1 VLRCPAGVDE
11 LMCGFV
17 AILGGSR
24 ATPDALHDR
33 RARTERALAAIRHRG
48 PDDQQ
53 FFDDAHVSL
62 GFARL
67 SIVDHE
73 SGRQPMTNETGRLW
87 LVFNG
92 EIYNHL
98 ELRREL
104 VRLGHI
110 FRTDHS
116 DSEVLLH
123 GWEQWGEGLMQRLN
137 GMFAFVLWDQSSRT
151 LIAARDRFGIKPLY
165 WAQVGDTWIIAS
177 EIKAILASGLVP
189 VLRNHQA
196 MAEYMVRQNTWG
208 EDTFFR
214 GIQEFPKANVW
225 RFPQGVTPS
234 RHTYWR
240 ASHRRDATLSYSEAV
255 EQHRYLLT
263 RAVRSQMMA
272 DVRVMSYLSGGI
284 DSSAITAL
292 AARERSD
299 VTAYACL
306 FDLTQVGDDR
316 HVDEREFSR
325 AAASYLGLSLN
336 ELELSPQAL
345 IGALDGTIR
354 AIETPRMGMA
364 YVNYLIA
371 QRVARDGKVVLS
383 GTGGDEYHG
392 GYIGRYEYVER
403 RDLPSPAQQPPAR
416 RIMRK
421 LLRCLGMDGQS
432 SAVPD
437 WTPRYEVL
445 LNQPVKW
452 HDFDVAFNS
461 DFLAAIDKD
470 RLEMVLTERLQQ
482 TRPLG
487 PTAGVLALDSETY
500 LHGLLVIEDK
510 LAMAHSLES
519 RVPLLDNDL
528 VDFTL
533 SLPVEYLVRGN
544 VGKRVFR
551 DSVAPL
557 LPRVIVEKPK
567 MGFGPPDASWYR
579 HQLRDFLEER
589 LCSAELT
596 RSAIFDPTFIR
607 RKLDLHLSGQDNQVP
622 LLWSALSVQSWHRQ
636 FEVSTA

>member
-1 VLRCPAGVDE
+1 
-11 LMCGFV
+11 MCGFV
-17 AILGGSR
+17 VLFDR
-24 ATPDALHDR
+24 APAAPDAR
-33 RARTERALAAIRHRG
+33 QARQARTACALDAIRHRG

-53 FFDDAHVSL
+53 FFEDSQVSF

-67 SIVDHE
+67 AIVDLD

-98 ELRREL
+98 ELRQEL
-104 VRLGHI
+104 IRLGHV

-123 GWEQWGEGLMQRLN
+123 GWEQWGQGLLPRLN
-137 GMFAFVLWDQSSRT
+137 GMFAFVLWDQDSRT
-151 LIAARDRFGIKPLY
+151 LVAARDRFGIKPLY
-165 WAQVGDTWIIAS
+165 WAQAGDTWIVAS

-189 VLRNHQA
+189 VQRNHQA

-225 RFPQGVTPS
+225 QLRDGRAPQ
-234 RHTYWR
+234 RHTYWQAR
-240 ASHRRDATLSYSEAV
+240 QARDATLHYDEAV
-255 EQHRYLLT
+255 EHHRMLLQ

-272 DVRVMSYLSGGI
+272 DVPVMSYLSGGI

-292 AARERSD
+292 AARERPD
-299 VTAYACL
+299 VSAYACL

-316 HVDEREFSR
+316 IVDEREFSR
-325 AAASYLGLSLN
+325 AAAAHLGLPLH
-336 ELELSPQAL
+336 ELELSPL
-345 IGALDGTIR
+345 SLVGALDGTIR

-403 RDLPSPAQQPPAR
+403 RDPLPAPGPQPLAR

-421 LLRCLGMDGQS
+421 LLQRLGMDGS
-432 SAVPD
+432 SALSPD
-437 WTPRYEVL
+437 WTPRYEIL

-452 HDFDVAFNS
+452 HDFDNAFS
-461 DFLAAIDKD
+461 PDFMAAIDKD
-470 RLEMVLTERLQQ
+470 RLEAVLAQRLQQ
-482 TRPLG
+482 IQPLG
-487 PTAGVLALDSETY
+487 PTSGVLALDADTY

-510 LAMAHSLES
+510 LAMAHSLEA

-528 VDFTL
+528 VDFAL
-533 SLPVEYLVRGN
+533 SLPVNYLVRGN
-544 VGKRVFR
+544 TGKQVFR

-557 LPRVIVEKPK
+557 LPQIVTNKPK
-567 MGFGPPDASWYR
+567 MGFGPPDPSWYR
-579 HQLRDFLEER
+579 HQLRGFLEER
-589 LCSAELT
+589 LSPSEL
-596 RSAIFDPTFIR
+596 SHCGVFDPAFVR

-622 LLWSALSVQSWHRQ
+622 LLWSALSLQSWHRQ
-636 FEVSTA
+636 FELPAA